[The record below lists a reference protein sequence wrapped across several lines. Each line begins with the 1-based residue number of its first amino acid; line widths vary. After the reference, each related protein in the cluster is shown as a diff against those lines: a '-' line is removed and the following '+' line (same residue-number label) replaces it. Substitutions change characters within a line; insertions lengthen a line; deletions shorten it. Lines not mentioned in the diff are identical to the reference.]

1 MTELNLKCLATRL
14 DDLGHDDLQDCDC
27 ATQSL
32 IESLNISMEGE
43 GHKPRHRFTA
53 SNFMLIYALYSYSL
67 KRV

>member
-27 ATQSL
+27 PTQSL
-32 IESLNISMEGE
+32 IESLNISMEG
-43 GHKPRHRFTA
+43 HRPRHRFTA
-53 SNFMLIYALYSYSL
+53 SSFILIYALYSYRL